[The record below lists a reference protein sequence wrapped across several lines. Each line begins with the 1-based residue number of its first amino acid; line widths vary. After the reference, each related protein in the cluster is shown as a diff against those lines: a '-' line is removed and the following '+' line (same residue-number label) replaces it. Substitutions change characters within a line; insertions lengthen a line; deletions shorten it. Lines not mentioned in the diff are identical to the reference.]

1 MTQSNNNSSSELRDA
16 LMHDEDLIAAVR
28 GHLYIEI
35 QLNRLIERLVP
46 YPEEIANSKLG
57 WQQRVELALGLGL
70 KSQYGPP
77 LKKLGNIRNKFA
89 HSPNASIED
98 KDIMELYQCLH
109 REAQDVVLESFRHT
123 QGQVDDPI
131 EGEFNDLSAKDRFTL
146 IVVALNAV
154 LQLAVSKIAGK

>member
-1 MTQSNNNSSSELRDA
+1 MTQLNNNSSSELRDA

-35 QLNRLIERLVP
+35 QLNHLIERLVP
-46 YPEEIANSKLG
+46 YPEEIENSMLG
-57 WQQRVELALGLGL
+57 WQQRVELVLGLGL

-89 HSPNASIED
+89 HRPDASIED

-109 REAQDVVLESFRHT
+109 REDQDVVLESFRHT
-123 QGQVDDPI
+123 QGQVDDPV

-154 LQLAVSKIAGK
+154 LQIAVSEVAGK